1 MTTMGSIYK
10 EAQHMSP
17 MSIRLCF
24 FQIVSINIMYGYN
37 PLAVYMLCE
46 NNMLLTF
53 LRVSITH
60 MIV

>member
-1 MTTMGSIYK
+1 
-10 EAQHMSP
+10 MSP